1 MALFFYETTLMTS
14 FRRLIVVLLMA
25 LSVFTFIR
33 TSLAQS
39 PRPSSGSRGLG
50 VVNRPAYSPYLNL
63 LRTNT
68 GPVQNYYG
76 LVRPQQQ
83 FQANDELF
91 DSNFQTLRK
100 EAQSVRQETDQ
111 SSKLSQSG
119 HAARFMTDLR
129 GGFGSNL
136 HARSEDS
143 KSGQEKFNA
152 SRLGPSG
159 HAVSFGNTGSYF
171 PTRGR

>member
-1 MALFFYETTLMTS
+1 
-14 FRRLIVVLLMA
+14 
-25 LSVFTFIR
+25 
-33 TSLAQS
+33 
-39 PRPSSGSRGLG
+39 
-50 VVNRPAYSPYLNL
+50 
-63 LRTNT
+63 
-68 GPVQNYYG
+68 VQNYYG